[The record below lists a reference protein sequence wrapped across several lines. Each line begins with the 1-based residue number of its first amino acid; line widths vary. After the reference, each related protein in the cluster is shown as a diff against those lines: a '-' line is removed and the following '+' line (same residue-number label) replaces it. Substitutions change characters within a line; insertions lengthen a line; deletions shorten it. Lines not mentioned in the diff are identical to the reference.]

1 MIADATLLL
10 QWASVAAFA
19 VTLAAA
25 WRGVKKH
32 PRRWVFF
39 LPPVVWAAAGVVFYG
54 LAFAGVMSPRA
65 FLLMSAAHRAIGA
78 ALILAMTI
86 IVLGATS
93 DE

>member
-1 MIADATLLL
+1 MIAHATLLL
-10 QWASVAAFA
+10 QWASIAAFA

-54 LAFAGVMSPRA
+54 LAFAGIMPQESY
-65 FLLMSAAHRAIGA
+65 LLMSAAHRTMGA
-78 ALILAMTI
+78 ALILAM
-86 IVLGATS
+86 VLVLLGEV
-93 DE
+93 DDQ

>member
-10 QWASVAAFA
+10 QWASVAAFV

-39 LPPVVWAAAGVVFYG
+39 LPPGVWAASGIAFYG
-54 LAFAGVMSPRA
+54 LAFAGVMSPAA
-65 FLLMSAAHRAIGA
+65 FILLGAAHRTMGA
-78 ALILAMTI
+78 ALILAM
-86 IVLGATS
+86 VLVLLGEV
-93 DE
+93 DDQ